1 MVGSEVEGAA
11 LVDFADR
18 QIHAKVKKS
27 RRAQIV
33 GSIKVFWL
41 PVLPAVLPGL
51 GLAGGSTLDDAAVV
65 SCSTSRH
72 NLPVRS
78 SRACTR
84 IHLIFGSDL

>member
-11 LVDFADR
+11 LVDVADSR
-18 QIHAKVKKS
+18 IQAKVKKS

-65 SCSTSRH
+65 SCSTSRLH
-72 NLPVRS
+72 VNLTVRS
-78 SRACTR
+78 TCTCTR
-84 IHLIFGSDL
+84 IL